1 MITHLIE
8 NAFVYIQNDS
18 YYSTMREL
26 FSSTAR
32 YVMKTNESM
41 QKYVVE
47 EISVNIREIQPIT
60 FQHNKTGDIT

>member
-1 MITHLIE
+1 
-8 NAFVYIQNDS
+8 
-18 YYSTMREL
+18 MREL